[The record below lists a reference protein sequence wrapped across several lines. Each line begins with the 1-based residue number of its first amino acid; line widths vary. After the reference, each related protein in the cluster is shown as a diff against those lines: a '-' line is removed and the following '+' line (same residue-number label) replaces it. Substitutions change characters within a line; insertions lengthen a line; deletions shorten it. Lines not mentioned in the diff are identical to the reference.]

1 MRLNSLV
8 TDIQSGGIT
17 IGEEFLAAKNIIW
30 AAGVR
35 GSDVTESLGVELDHQ
50 GRVVVTD
57 NLSIA
62 GFPEVYVI
70 GDLAHIIDSD
80 SQQQVPGVAQ
90 AAIQMGQYVAR
101 DICRKQ
107 GQETNDKPFVYRD
120 RGSMATIGRNHA
132 VATIGGKHFSG
143 FFAWLIWGVIHI
155 FPLITFRRKVSVLL
169 SWFWSYFSLSKDVR
183 LITGKSRVKI
193 NRSPATVSKS
203 GK

>member
-1 MRLNSLV
+1 MGVVVRLNSLV

-17 IGEEFLAAKNIIW
+17 IGEEFLVAKNIIW

-70 GDLAHIIDSD
+70 GDLAHVIDSD
-80 SQQQVPGVAQ
+80 SQQQVSGVAQ

-107 GQETNDKPFVYRD
+107 GQETNDKPFVYR
-120 RGSMATIGRNHA
+120 
-132 VATIGGKHFSG
+132 
-143 FFAWLIWGVIHI
+143 W
-155 FPLITFRRKVSVLL
+155 
-169 SWFWSYFSLSKDVR
+169 
-183 LITGKSRVKI
+183 
-193 NRSPATVSKS
+193 
-203 GK
+203 